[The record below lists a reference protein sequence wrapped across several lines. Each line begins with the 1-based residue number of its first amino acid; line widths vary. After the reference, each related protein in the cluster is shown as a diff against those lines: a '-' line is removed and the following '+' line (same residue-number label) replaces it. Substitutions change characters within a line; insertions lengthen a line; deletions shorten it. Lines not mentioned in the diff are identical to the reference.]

1 MNAGADEKSTNIIRS
16 YIHYARLWTFAEY
29 L

>member
-1 MNAGADEKSTNIIRS
+1 MNAGADEKFTNTICS